1 MRKENKSKKE
11 MEKIENNTWAMVLWG
26 PINSA
31 STRAAQSSSA
41 LALAAGGAH
50 ASSTSLY
57 AADSWGHLVRSISQ
71 LSASSK
77 LNSAISL
84 GLPPPNSASHAD
96 QNGLPRML
104 PQMFNLSKG

>member
-1 MRKENKSKKE
+1 

-57 AADSWGHLVRSISQ
+57 AADSWGHEVSRIPSVLCVFFAEPNSTARVC
-71 LSASSK
+71 LAEDPSSR
-77 LNSAISL
+77 LNSSTHL
-84 GLPPPNSASHAD
+84 HR
-96 QNGLPRML
+96 LPRPARGRL
-104 PQMFNLSKG
+104 VPRP